1 MNDENS
7 PDLAPITRYL
17 RAMYR
22 SRLLV
27 AAVKHLRVFEQF
39 GDQPLSL
46 ADLQTKLG
54 LADRPT
60 MVLVPALCAMQLIE
74 IDDSQ
79 YLTLTEQGHHLKSST
94 HPNLTEYVG
103 LEGDDPGCVEMA
115 QRLRNDGPSD
125 QSGGTAYVKEGAEPS
140 PMDDPELA
148 RMLTLA
154 LSGRAALLSP
164 IVAKSLPGGSGHL
177 LDVAGGSG
185 LFTYEW
191 LLANP
196 DATATVFDRPH
207 VLTVAAEF
215 LDSFCKSDRRGAAGV
230 RNRVQ
235 LTPCDMLSDPLP
247 DADLILAAS
256 LFHDWPTP
264 TCELLAKRFAS
275 ALKPGGE
282 IWIHDA
288 FMNDR
293 LDGPLEVIDYSAQ
306 LFWFTKGRIYSR
318 REYRSWLA
326 QAGLQPTSVEAATQ
340 MDYGLISAT
349 K

>member
-1 MNDENS
+1 MSYISS
-7 PDLAPITRYL
+7 PDLAPITRHL

-27 AAVKHLRVFEQF
+27 AAVGHLKVFEQF
-39 GDQPLSL
+39 GDGPLSL
-46 ADLQTKLG
+46 AELQNKLG
-54 LADRPT
+54 LAERPT
-60 MVLVPALCAMQLIE
+60 MVLVPALCAMQLLE
-74 IDDSQ
+74 IDDSRN
-79 YLTLTEQGHHLKSST
+79 LTLTAQGRHLQSST
-94 HPNLTEYVG
+94 HPNLTGYVG
-103 LEGDDPGCVEMA
+103 LEGDDPGCVDMA
-115 QRLRNDGPSD
+115 LRLRNDGPSD

-164 IVAKSLPGGSGHL
+164 IVAKSLPSGNGHL

-215 LDSFCKSDRRGAAGV
+215 LDAFCKSDRPGAAGV
-230 RNRVQ
+230 RERVQ
-235 LTPCDMLSDPLP
+235 LVPGDMLSDPLP
-247 DADLILAAS
+247 AADLLLAAS
-256 LFHDWPTP
+256 LFHDWPSP
-264 TCELLAKRFAS
+264 TCELLAKRFAL
-275 ALKPGGE
+275 ALKTGGE

-288 FMNDR
+288 FMHDR
-293 LDGPLEVIDYSAQ
+293 FDGPLEVIDYSAQ

-318 REYRSWLA
+318 HEYRTWLTL
-326 QAGLQPTSVEAATQ
+326 AGLQPTSIEIATQ